1 MRPRALKV
9 PEVTALFWVAKAT
22 TTALGESTSDLMVHS
37 IAPVVAVL
45 LGFVGFCAVIGLQ
58 FAVPEYRPW
67 VYWLAV
73 AMVGVFGTMAA
84 DVLHVGFHVAYI
96 VSTPLFAIAL
106 VAVFVT
112 WYRVEG
118 TLSMHSITTTRRE
131 IFYWLAVVGTFAL
144 GTAAGDLTAVTFKL
158 GYLESAVVFAA
169 VIGGIA
175 TSYRWLELNPVVA
188 FWAAYVLT
196 RPLGASLADWLGLPN
211 SRGGVGVGTDVVSLV
226 LAVFLALVVGHLQ
239 TSERMVIAY
248 ATEPD
253 GSELRPRLQ

>member
-1 MRPRALKV
+1 VRPRALKV

-22 TTALGESTSDLMVHS
+22 TTALGESTSDLLVHS
-37 IAPVVAVL
+37 IPPVLAVL
-45 LGFVGFCAVIGLQ
+45 LGFVAFCVALGIQ
-58 FAVPEYRPW
+58 FALPDYRPW
-67 VYWLAV
+67 AYWLAV

-84 DVLHVGFHVAYI
+84 DVLHVGFGIAYA
-96 VSTPLFAIAL
+96 VSTPVFAVAL
-106 VAVFVT
+106 AVVFVT

-144 GTAAGDLTAVTFKL
+144 GTAAGDLTAVTLRL
-158 GYLESAVVFAA
+158 GYLESAVLFAA

-175 TSYRWLELNPVVA
+175 TSYHWLELNAVVA

-196 RPLGASLADWLGLPN
+196 RPLGASVADWLGLPN

-239 TSERMVIAY
+239 TSQEMAIAY
-248 ATEPD
+248 TTEPPR
-253 GSELRPRLQ
+253 GELRPHRQ